1 MTQNKGFFA
10 RLFDL
15 SFSSFIAP
23 QIVGVLYVL
32 GLIAATLSALNVVR
46 IAFDWGGFAE
56 GVGTLV
62 VAGIGLFIYAILS
75 RVALESFV
83 AIIRTA
89 ESTRILAEEAIARQN
104 NGTTTIS

>member
-23 QIVGVLYVL
+23 QIVGILYVL
-32 GLIAATLSALNVVR
+32 GLVGATLFALKVVQE
-46 IAFDWGGFAE
+46 AFRWLEFTE

-62 VAGIGLFIYAILS
+62 VTVISLFIYAILS